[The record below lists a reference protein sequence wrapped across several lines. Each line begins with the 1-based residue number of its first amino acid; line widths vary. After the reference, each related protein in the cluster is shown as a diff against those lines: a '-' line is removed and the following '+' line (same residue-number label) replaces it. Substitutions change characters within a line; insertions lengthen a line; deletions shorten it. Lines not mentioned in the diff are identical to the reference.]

1 MAQQNDSLLSIL
13 PPNAYVMA
21 RRVQEEIP
29 ESLPRIFQF
38 KGSPQPALL
47 FVGENILEGASA
59 ELLSRM
65 IAPMNAPMNA
75 VAVASIPNLSLLS
88 VETPP
93 WEELSELNPKII
105 VLLGLPLAQK
115 MLMLPDPLDVLRG
128 SFHLR
133 HSLKI
138 RVTESP
144 EELLKTPAAKRAAWE
159 DLKRV
164 MQELNWKNA

>member
-1 MAQQNDSLLSIL
+1 
-13 PPNAYVMA
+13 
-21 RRVQEEIP
+21 
-29 ESLPRIFQF
+29 
-38 KGSPQPALL
+38 
-47 FVGENILEGASA
+47 
-59 ELLSRM
+59 
-65 IAPMNAPMNA
+65 
-75 VAVASIPNLSLLS
+75 
-88 VETPP
+88 
-93 WEELSELNPKII
+93 
-105 VLLGLPLAQK
+105 